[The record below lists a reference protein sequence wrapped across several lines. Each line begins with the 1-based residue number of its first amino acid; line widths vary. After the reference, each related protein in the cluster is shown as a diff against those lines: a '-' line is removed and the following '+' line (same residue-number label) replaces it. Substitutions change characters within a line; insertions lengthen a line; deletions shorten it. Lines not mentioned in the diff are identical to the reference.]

1 MEFLPLLSVYFI
13 VFLYISFSVGKI
25 DLVKSKVGLGVAAI
39 ITLVCSLTMSLGICT
54 FFGLSISLS
63 SSEVYPFF
71 VIVLGLE
78 NILIIV
84 KAVMS
89 TPEEFEVKQRIA
101 AGLSKEGWA
110 ISRNLSTLL
119 LMLCMGI
126 VFFNYTMKE
135 FCIIGLVALLCDA
148 FLQLFFFPTVLSID
162 LRRLEVRQ

>member
-1 MEFLPLLSVYFI
+1 MKIWVHAKQREQ
-13 VFLYISFSVGKI
+13 ISFHATHV
-25 DLVKSKVGLGVAAI
+25 
-39 ITLVCSLTMSLGICT
+39 TLISYYHVCLYTTCRKNSLRS
-54 FFGLSISLS
+54 SSLS
-63 SSEVYPFF
+63 RSTPCSEVYPFF

-126 VFFNYTMKE
+126 VFFNYTMK
-135 FCIIGLVALLCDA
+135 VRSST
-148 FLQLFFFPTVLSID
+148 P
-162 LRRLEVRQ
+162 LRTPLK

>member
-1 MEFLPLLSVYFI
+1 M
-13 VFLYISFSVGKI
+13 
-25 DLVKSKVGLGVAAI
+25 
-39 ITLVCSLTMSLGICT
+39 
-54 FFGLSISLS
+54 
-63 SSEVYPFF
+63 YPFF

-126 VFFNYTMKE
+126 VFFNYTMK
-135 FCIIGLVALLCDA
+135 VHSST
-148 FLQLFFFPTVLSID
+148 P
-162 LRRLEVRQ
+162 LRTPLK

>member
-1 MEFLPLLSVYFI
+1 MLVHNLYKHTSFLLS
-13 VFLYISFSVGKI
+13 L
-25 DLVKSKVGLGVAAI
+25 
-39 ITLVCSLTMSLGICT
+39 
-54 FFGLSISLS
+54 SLS
-63 SSEVYPFF
+63 RWCTSCSEVYPFF

-126 VFFNYTMKE
+126 VFFNYTMKVYS
-135 FCIIGLVALLCDA
+135 C
-148 FLQLFFFPTVLSID
+148 
-162 LRRLEVRQ
+162 

>member
-1 MEFLPLLSVYFI
+1 M
-13 VFLYISFSVGKI
+13 
-25 DLVKSKVGLGVAAI
+25 
-39 ITLVCSLTMSLGICT
+39 
-54 FFGLSISLS
+54 
-63 SSEVYPFF
+63 
-71 VIVLGLE
+71 IVLGLE

-126 VFFNYTMKE
+126 VFFNYTMK
-135 FCIIGLVALLCDA
+135 VHSST
-148 FLQLFFFPTVLSID
+148 P
-162 LRRLEVRQ
+162 LRTPLK